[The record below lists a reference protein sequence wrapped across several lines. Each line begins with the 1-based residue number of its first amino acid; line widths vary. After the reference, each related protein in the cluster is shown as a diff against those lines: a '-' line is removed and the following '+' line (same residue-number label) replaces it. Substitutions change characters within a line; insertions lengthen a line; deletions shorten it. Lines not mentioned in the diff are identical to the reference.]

1 MHSRVALGVDLWC
14 ARSALGRT
22 VSLRRLTPGA
32 ATLARVASMR
42 FSGAGRPPGAD
53 LLVAA
58 GLMVAALTEVWVTD
72 TARGPRGV
80 ATVVALLSAVPLA
93 WRRKAPLV
101 AVAGAVAAILFP
113 LIVQPVVETDG
124 LAVVIAW
131 LVAVHA
137 INAYRPWWTA
147 ALATL
152 AVLVSTTLVIVA
164 SPVTPGQQAGN
175 VVWTLAIFGAAA
187 AAGQVMRRLG
197 ARLNS
202 ERVAAE
208 AAARADEQRRLA
220 RELHDVVAHGV
231 AVMVVQAGAAQELV
245 HVDPDHASRLLD
257 AVQRTGEQSAA
268 ELRRMLDLLGG
279 DPPGRDPQPRLT
291 DLPDLIERVRGAGL
305 FVALDSPMVV
315 EDVPPGLQATAYR
328 VVQEGLTN
336 ALKHGS
342 GSAVSVKVRSD
353 SGVLAVT
360 IDDEGS
366 FAAPTQASTRG
377 HGLHGLRERVRLYG
391 GTFQAGPR
399 GSCWRVHASLPLDG
413 GAQTTRTAPVSPIEP
428 ETAL

>member
-1 MHSRVALGVDLWC
+1 MSV
-14 ARSALGRT
+14 
-22 VSLRRLTPGA
+22 RRLTPGV
-32 ATLARVASMR
+32 ATLASVASMR
-42 FSGAGRPPGAD
+42 FSRAGRPPVGD
-53 LLVAA
+53 VLVAT
-58 GLMVAALTEVWVTD
+58 GLMVAALTEVWVTH
-72 TARGPRGV
+72 TAPGPRGV

-101 AVAGAVAAILFP
+101 AVAGAVAAILLP
-113 LIVQPVVETDG
+113 LIVQPVVQTDG

-137 INAYRPWWTA
+137 INAYRPWRTA
-147 ALATL
+147 APATL
-152 AVLVSTTLVIVA
+152 SVLVSITVVIVA
-164 SPVTPGQQAGN
+164 SPATPGQQAGN

-220 RELHDVVAHGV
+220 RELHDVVSHGV

-245 HVDPDHASRLLD
+245 HLDPDHASSLLD

-268 ELRRMLDLLGG
+268 ELRRMLDLLGS
-279 DPPGRDPQPRLT
+279 DPPGLEPQPRLA
-291 DLPDLIERVRGAGL
+291 DLPDLIERVRAAGL
-305 FVALDSPMVV
+305 LVELDSPTVV
-315 EDVPPGLQATAYR
+315 EDVSPGLQATAYR
-328 VVQEGLTN
+328 VVQESLTN
-336 ALKHGS
+336 ALKHGPR
-342 GSAVSVKVRSD
+342 SAVSVKVRSG
-353 SGVLAVT
+353 SGVLTVT

-366 FAAPTQASTRG
+366 FAAPNRASTRG

-391 GTFQAGPR
+391 GTLQAGPE
-399 GSCWRVHASLPLDG
+399 GSCWRVRSALPLDI
-413 GAQTTRTAPVSPIEP
+413 GAQTTRTAPVPPIQP